1 MRIVC
6 SFDNAN
12 KNSYKVKKSKIDEI
26 QFKEPKLDIKP
37 IFSCLFLLFKFLV
50 FIH

>member
-37 IFSCLFLLFKFLV
+37 IIFLV
-50 FIH
+50 YFYYLNF